1 MALKIVDCEATPTS
15 ITVVFSDA
23 PNTVPAAD
31 PNFANS
37 ALNAGNFA
45 ISALLAAGPQNFN
58 PSTLAV
64 DSSGTVMTGTLPLV
78 GGAPIPQGTWLT
90 LVVSNVTLSSDPN
103 NNARTAIAQNGI
115 DNTIAARVN
124 GGGGEIGR
132 VARKATK
139 AVEDAVSYPLLTESV
154 SFPSSPGGGYPNG
167 SVSPASG
174 TTALGQTASM
184 AISNALGWKTNSA
197 DPKGFVGAL
206 TQSFTLTEIEGH
218 VDAKWNPRTYAVQT
232 DLGGGITGAQA
243 SLYSRAKDALDQ
255 SMPLL
260 NGLYPLDPEAD
271 PEDVK
276 ALREMAK
283 SQLSEIVKELGAV
296 GGPSVLRV
304 DTYFQILL
312 GQSAPIPPATTIVFD
327 PDSIG
332 GTLGQLRDTFGI
344 YFQNNPY
351 SNSIEDEQDITNFRV
366 ISDYTTSLLQS
377 WISNKPFFNL
387 TPGSPAFFG
396 TQLVLISRQFSVIA
410 ETVNEVRFA
419 LQSVLI
425 GPQEQHTLLL
435 EFAPPLPPIFLFD
448 FLAEIEAHVTQEGPR
463 LIQDGGKFSVKNNIV
478 PVVKSLLA
486 LATQAPKPTNLHK
499 LPDGYRTVRV
509 RRTLD
514 DLRAQLSELLDLATP
529 VGRDVV
535 PPELPGSLSVFT
547 ITPATVQGP
556 VVPGGGVPVAPPP
569 PATAVVTVMGAGFR
583 AGAQV
588 SLTRQGGGVGLP
600 PGQTTFMSSNLLAVV
615 LTIPLAAGQGATYS
629 VTVTNP
635 DLSQAQGPASCV
647 LTVN

>member
-1 MALKIVDCEATPTS
+1 MGLRIVDCDATPNS
-15 ITVVFSDA
+15 ITIVFSDA
-23 PNTVPAAD
+23 VQNGDALGNYTVQSPIG
-31 PNFANS
+31 S
-37 ALNAGNFA
+37 AVDIATAGNATISYVDAQHKAVA
-45 ISALLAAGPQNFN
+45 ILITATPAGSN
-58 PSTLAV
+58 
-64 DSSGTVMTGTLPLV
+64 LPLV
-78 GGAPIPQGTWLT
+78 KGNWLT
-90 LVVSNVTLSSDPN
+90 LVAAGITDTTGGAFDP
-103 NNARTAIAQNGI
+103 GG
-115 DNTIAARVN
+115 NTIATQVN
-124 GGGGEIGR
+124 GGGGEVGR

-154 SFPSSPGGGYPNG
+154 SFPSSPGSGSPSGYLSPGSGGTP
-167 SVSPASG
+167 
-174 TTALGQTASM
+174 LGQTAAM
-184 AISNALGWKTNSA
+184 AISNALGWKTNTA

-260 NGLYPLDPEAD
+260 DGLYALDPEAD

-327 PDSIG
+327 PDSIL

-344 YFQNNPY
+344 YFSNNPY

-366 ISDYTTSLLQS
+366 VSDYTTSLLQS
-377 WISNKPFFNL
+377 WITNKPFFSL

-425 GPQEQHTLLL
+425 GPAEQQTLLL
-435 EFAPPLPPIFLFD
+435 EFPPPLPPMFLYD
-448 FLAEIEAHVTQEGPR
+448 FLAEIEAHVTTEGPR

-486 LATQAPKPTNLHK
+486 LATQAPNPTNIHK
-499 LPDGYRTVRV
+499 LPEGYRTVRV

-547 ITPATVQGP
+547 IAPSTVQGP
-556 VVPGGGVPVAPPP
+556 KAAVPGP
-569 PATAVVTVMGAGFR
+569 PAPTSAVVTVMGAGFR
-583 AGAQV
+583 PGAQV
-588 SLTRQGGGVGLP
+588 NFTRQGAGVGLP
-600 PGQTTFMSSNLLAVV
+600 PGATTFMSSNLLAVT
-615 LTIPLAAGQGATYS
+615 LSIPFAAGQNATYS
-629 VTVTNP
+629 VAVTNP

-647 LTVN
+647 LTIL